1 MYVCM
6 YVCMYVSN
14 WSLTQIDSVLEKG
27 AAGNIRT
34 GEEGCD
40 MGLGK
45 GHAELLPVV
54 YLLQIL
60 LL

>member
-1 MYVCM
+1 
-6 YVCMYVSN
+6 MYVSN

-34 GEEGCD
+34 GEGGCD